1 MTRFDECGMASV
13 MALAAVLL
21 MLSGT
26 ATLFI
31 LSGHNRLAAK
41 EAVQTMRLLEASRSA
56 VRMEAARLEA
66 AAQARRQLGSKEV
79 QGVSG
84 TVQGD
89 GVCYRAAAVRLSE
102 AGAKKAEYR
111 LTAMS
116 WQTAAEEAD
125 PMNTAAVGGK
135 CSYVAALYRLEG
147 ERMVFV
153 RWEK

>member
-56 VRMEAARLEA
+56 VRMEAA
-66 AAQARRQLGSKEV
+66 AQARRQLGAKEV

-116 WQTAAEEAD
+116 WQTAAEKAD

-135 CSYVAALYRLEG
+135 RSYAAALYRLEG